1 MKKIIMKKQKMTFTM
16 AAMLTLSIWGFAN
29 PTFASVG
36 ADNYKKTCETCHS
49 HPVIPNTHHI
59 YAQQSGTE
67 CLVCHQLAWNNETM
81 EYGFE
86 SFTGNKCFLNCHTP
100 MLYRESTGYLKR
112 LTPAAAEQMGR
123 DISGDAKTKIA
134 ALHHKNYAPQ
144 DVMASNCSRCHNMQ
158 WDPTTNA
165 YVTNPV
171 EGSASNAYNI
181 NNITIMLAPN
191 ELVYNL
197 VPGGTLSLDASGSK
211 GDITW
216 VRWSINDQT
225 ISSGMSF
232 VYTFNGSNLSK
243 TYVVKLEMKD
253 SQGRYATQD
262 IGVNIR

>member
-1 MKKIIMKKQKMTFTM
+1 MKKQKMTITM
-16 AAMLTLSIWGFAN
+16 AAILILSIWCFAN
-29 PTFASVG
+29 PSFASNG

-67 CLVCHQLAWNNETM
+67 CLVCHPMVWDNETM
-81 EYGFE
+81 EYTFDP
-86 SFTGNKCFLNCHTP
+86 FTGNKCFLNCHTP

-134 ALHHKNYAPQ
+134 ALHHQSYAVQ
-144 DVMASNCSRCHNMQ
+144 DVMAWNCSRCHTMK
-158 WDPTTNA
+158 WDPKTYA
-165 YVTNPV
+165 IVTNPV
-171 EGSASNAYNI
+171 EGSASNPNDV
-181 NNITIMLAPN
+181 NNIMIVLEPD
-191 ELVYNL
+191 ELVYDL
-197 VPGGTLSLDASGSK
+197 APGGTLNLDASGSK

-216 VRWSINDQT
+216 IRWSINNQT

-232 VYTFNGSNLSK
+232 AHTFKGNNPCK
-243 TYVVKLEMKD
+243 TYTVRLEMKD

>member
-1 MKKIIMKKQKMTFTM
+1 MTITM
-16 AAMLTLSIWGFAN
+16 AAILILSIWCFAN
-29 PTFASVG
+29 PSFASNG

-49 HPVIPNTHHI
+49 HPVISNTHHI

-67 CLVCHQLAWNNETM
+67 CLVCHPMVWDNETM
-81 EYGFE
+81 EYTFDP
-86 SFTGNKCFLNCHTP
+86 FTGNKCFLNCHTP

-134 ALHHKNYAPQ
+134 ALHHQNYAVQ
-144 DVMASNCSRCHNMQ
+144 DVMAWNCSRCHTMK
-158 WDPTTNA
+158 WDPKTYA
-165 YVTNPV
+165 IVTNPV
-171 EGSASNAYNI
+171 EGSASNPNDV
-181 NNITIMLAPN
+181 NNIMIVLEPD
-191 ELVYNL
+191 ELVYDL
-197 VPGGTLSLDASGSK
+197 APGGTLNLDASGSK

-216 VRWSINDQT
+216 IRWSINNQT

-232 VYTFNGSNLSK
+232 AHIFKGNNPCK
-243 TYVVKLEMKD
+243 TYTVRLEMKD